1 MKVNHKTFS
10 GGYKFETFEGQPS
23 KQIRVFNPKS
33 DVADLAIKLG
43 NGVSAA
49 DVLNALGLTTF
60 NGPASAL
67 VPTEGTID
75 PIKVTRIVVST
86 IEVEPYDFPNEA
98 LLREEHKTR
107 FIDGLKS
114 IKDSYSNAQ
123 VSIVLDESQTDLLH
137 MMAPESD
144 NLSWLDINTIS
155 AKYPANL
162 KELTIPTIFDKKY
175 PVGYAP
181 AHIGMLF
188 LTVSDVLHVTRV
200 ITENKDADIVTIAL
214 SGTGWKENVLL
225 EVPVGTLIKDITD
238 TYLEDEEVRLIKNSV
253 LTGDVLTTEDLV
265 TYDLTVLVALPEDR
279 RRQTL
284 FFFRAGLKADSF
296 SNAFLSRL
304 MPKAD
309 KTAETN
315 LHGERRAC
323 VSCTY
328 CQNVCPVGLIPHL
341 LHKHAD
347 KKIINK
353 RLAELKIF
361 DCVEC
366 GLCDYV
372 CPSKIEVSTD
382 IKRGKELL
390 EKEEISHN
398 TYVIPQCDMILEP
411 KEVAVDE

>member
-10 GGYKFETFEGQPS
+10 GGYKFDTFEGQPS
-23 KQIRVFNPKS
+23 KHVIKFSPKS
-33 DVADLAIKLG
+33 DVADLAIKSG
-43 NGVSAA
+43 DHVSAA
-49 DVLNALGLTTF
+49 DVLNALDLTNF
-60 NGPASAL
+60 NGPESAL
-67 VPTEGTID
+67 VATEGTID
-75 PIKVTRIVVST
+75 PSKVTRIVIST
-86 IEVEPYDFPNEA
+86 VEVEPYDFPNDA
-98 LLREEHKTR
+98 LLREENKTR
-107 FIDGLKS
+107 FIDGIKS
-114 IKDSYSNAQ
+114 IKASYTNAQ
-123 VSIVLDESQTDLLH
+123 ISLVFDESQKDLVR
-137 MMAPESD
+137 MMASESD
-144 NLSWLDINTIS
+144 NLSWMESYTIS

-162 KELTIPTIFDKKY
+162 KELTLPTIFDVKY

-181 AHIGMLF
+181 AHLGMLF

-200 ITENKDADIVTIAL
+200 VTENKDADYVTIAL

-225 EVPVGTLIKDITD
+225 EVPVGTIIKDLVKDYLTD
-238 TYLEDEEVRLIKNSV
+238 DEVRLIKNSV
-253 LTGDVLTTEDLV
+253 ITGDVLTTEDV
-265 TYDLTVLVALPEDR
+265 ITYDTRVIIALPEDR

-284 FFFRAGLKADSF
+284 FFLRAGLKADSF

-328 CQNVCPVGLIPHL
+328 CENVCPVGLMPHL
-341 LHKHAD
+341 LHKHVD
-347 KKIINK
+347 KEIINK
-353 RLAELKIF
+353 RLAEYKIF
-361 DCVEC
+361 DCIEC

-372 CPSKIEVSTD
+372 CPSKIEISSD

-398 TYVIPQCDMILEP
+398 AYVIPQCDMILEP
-411 KEVAVDE
+411 KEVAENE